1 MFRDEFG
8 KLDKLIRSMSGSRWK
23 RLAMI
28 RSAAQHPWLEAEI
41 ERLYAAVSDDGLRL
55 LSDEEAGEW
64 LATMVAL
71 DAQLLRVEKE
81 IPFERKLRPMMRPFR
96 ERFQSIIRLRN
107 ALNCGIVGLRA
118 RLGRVKENSLSG
130 VRLDSRDIR
139 NARELTAVRVPAWI
153 GEEMRIY
160 DGM

>member
-1 MFRDEFG
+1 
-8 KLDKLIRSMSGSRWK
+8 
-23 RLAMI
+23 
-28 RSAAQHPWLEAEI
+28 
-41 ERLYAAVSDDGLRL
+41 
-55 LSDEEAGEW
+55 
-64 LATMVAL
+64 
-71 DAQLLRVEKE
+71 LLRVEKE